1 MEIIVNSSFKTGTL
15 MKRIL
20 MLVLLIGS
28 ISPVLAGDKSAE
40 ENKIHW
46 MNLDEVQAAMKK
58 EPRKVL
64 IDVYTGWC
72 GWCKRMDATTY
83 ESPDVIKYINQNF
96 YAVKL
101 DAERKDSVRFMG
113 KMYGYS
119 AGEKVNGVAVDLL
132 HGQMS
137 YPSTVFME
145 KGFQMITNV
154 PGYHNVADWEKILK
168 YLAEDKYKT
177 VKWDEYEKEFKTS
190 WAEVTPKPG
199 QAASP
204 GGH

>member
-1 MEIIVNSSFKTGTL
+1 

-20 MLVLLIGS
+20 LLMLLAVSTGS
-28 ISPVLAGDKSAE
+28 AFAGGKTTDDG
-40 ENKIHW
+40 KIHW
-46 MNLDEVQAAMKK
+46 MNLDEVQEAMKK

-83 ESPDVIKYINQNF
+83 ESPEVIKYINTNF

-101 DAERKDSVRFMG
+101 DAERKDSVRFVG
-113 KMYGYS
+113 KMYGYDPENK
-119 AGEKVNGVAVDLL
+119 ANMVAYDLL

-137 YPSTVFME
+137 YPSTVFMD

-154 PGYHNVADWEKILK
+154 PGYHNVPEWEMILK
-168 YLAEDKYKT
+168 YVGGDLYKN
-177 VKWDEYEKEFKTS
+177 VKWDEYQKEFKAS
-190 WAEVTPKPG
+190 WAEV
-199 QAASP
+199 AAPSTAAP
-204 GGH
+204 AH

>member
-1 MEIIVNSSFKTGTL
+1 

-20 MLVLLIGS
+20 LLMLLSAS
-28 ISPVLAGDKSAE
+28 IAPVFAGDK
-40 ENKIHW
+40 NKNVVDDSKIRW
-46 MNLDEVQAAMKK
+46 MNLDEVQTAMKA

-83 ESPDVIKYINQNF
+83 ESPDVIKFINQNF

-101 DAERKDSVRFMG
+101 DAERKDSLRFAG

-119 AGEKVNGVAVDLL
+119 PDNKVNMVAFDLL

-137 YPSTVFME
+137 YPNSVFME

-154 PGYHNVADWEKILK
+154 PGYHNVAEWEMILK
-168 YLAEDKYKT
+168 YVGNDLYKN
-177 VKWDEYEKEFKTS
+177 VKWEDYQKDFKAS
-190 WAEVTPKPG
+190 WAEVAPPTTPIQG
-199 QAASP
+199 A
-204 GGH
+204 H

>member
-1 MEIIVNSSFKTGTL
+1 

-20 MLVLLIGS
+20 LLAALVLCAVS
-28 ISPVLAGDKSAE
+28 VFAGDKNA
-40 ENKIHW
+40 NDGKIHW
-46 MNLDEVQAAMKK
+46 MNLDEVQAAMKT

-83 ESPDVIKYINQNF
+83 ESPDVINYINKNF

-101 DAERKDSVRFMG
+101 DAERKDSLRFVG

-119 AGEKVNGVAVDLL
+119 PDQKANTVAIDLL

-154 PGYHNVADWEKILK
+154 PGYHNVPEWEMILK
-168 YLAEDKYKT
+168 YLGEDKYKT
-177 VKWDEYEKEFKTS
+177 VKWEDYQKDFKAS
-190 WAEVTPKPG
+190 WADVAPKAPMQG
-199 QAASP
+199 M
-204 GGH
+204 H

>member
-1 MEIIVNSSFKTGTL
+1 

-20 MLVLLIGS
+20 LVAALVS
-28 ISPVLAGDKSAE
+28 CVVPVFAGDKTADDT
-40 ENKIHW
+40 KIHW
-46 MNLDEVQAAMKK
+46 MNLDEVQTAMKT

-83 ESPDVIKYINQNF
+83 ESPDVIKYINKNF

-101 DAERKDSVRFMG
+101 DAERKDSLRFVG

-119 AGEKVNGVAVDLL
+119 PDQKANTVAIDLL

-154 PGYHNVADWEKILK
+154 AGYHNVPEWEMILK

-177 VKWDEYEKEFKTS
+177 VKWEDYQKEFKAT
-190 WAEVTPKPG
+190 WAEVAPKAGPG
-199 QAASP
+199 VMSP
-204 GGH
+204 PGH

>member
-1 MEIIVNSSFKTGTL
+1 

-20 MLVLLIGS
+20 LLVLLAMGV
-28 ISPVLAGDKSAE
+28 SPVFAGDKNKTAVDDG
-40 ENKIHW
+40 KIHW
-46 MNLDEVQAAMKK
+46 MNLDEVQTAMKK

-101 DAERKDSVRFMG
+101 DAERKDSLMFVG
-113 KMYGYS
+113 KTYGYS
-119 AGEKVNGVAVDLL
+119 PDSKANTVAIDLL

-154 PGYHNVADWEKILK
+154 PGYHNVPEWEMILK
-168 YLAEDKYKT
+168 YVGGDMYKT
-177 VKWDEYEKEFKTS
+177 VKWEEYQKGFKAS
-190 WAEVTPKPG
+190 WADVAPPTTPMPG
-199 QAASP
+199 A
-204 GGH
+204 H